1 MLNQCYP
8 VTSSLSFESLLWWSR
23 ESYAGSSSRWAAS
36 GPGCLAAGSP
46 PSSHESCVLAIL
58 QAGIPG
64 CTSLTGHQGWHSTL
78 HHPRLV
84 SGRTHGGAGKR
95 ESVLIAQVL
104 PSGSALQGS
113 LTAQRTPHSPFAASP
128 GFLFPSLLVW
138 LNPRCLTPQPSCEG
152 VLGLTAQGCEQGVPQ
167 PHGSSASGGF
177 CCQVARQHFNIY
189 LHA

>member
-1 MLNQCYP
+1 MVVSGVLRREQLP
-8 VTSSLSFESLLWWSR
+8 VGCQWSWMPCCGFASQLTR
-23 ESYAGSSSRWAAS
+23 ELCVSHP
-36 GPGCLAAGSP
+36 PGWDP
-46 PSSHESCVLAIL
+46 WR
-58 QAGIPG
+58 
-64 CTSLTGHQGWHSTL
+64 TSLTGHQGWHSTL

-84 SGRTHGGAGKR
+84 SGRTHRGAGKR
-95 ESVLIAQVL
+95 ESALIAPVL